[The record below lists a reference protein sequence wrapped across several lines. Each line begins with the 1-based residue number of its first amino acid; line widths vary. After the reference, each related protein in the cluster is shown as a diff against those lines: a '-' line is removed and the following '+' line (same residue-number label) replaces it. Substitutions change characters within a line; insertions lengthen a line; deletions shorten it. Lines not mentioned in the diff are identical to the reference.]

1 VKVMRIFGAVMIG
14 ALLTAAGC
22 ETVENV
28 RNDPTNQR
36 REITASSYSLDSC
49 QKKMDELAGKHVE
62 MTGHTQAI
70 LVSVHNLGT
79 TPPYI
84 CHGVISDGPTSPAAA
99 Q

>member
-1 VKVMRIFGAVMIG
+1 MTVTQMFGAVMIG
-14 ALLTAAGC
+14 MLLGAVGC

-36 REITASSYSLDSC
+36 RELTASAYSLDGC
-49 QKKMDELAGKHVE
+49 QEKMDELAEGHVE

-70 LVSVHNLGT
+70 LVSVLNFGAS
-79 TPPYI
+79 PPYI
-84 CHGVISDGPTSPAAA
+84 CHGVIPEGRTPPAAS